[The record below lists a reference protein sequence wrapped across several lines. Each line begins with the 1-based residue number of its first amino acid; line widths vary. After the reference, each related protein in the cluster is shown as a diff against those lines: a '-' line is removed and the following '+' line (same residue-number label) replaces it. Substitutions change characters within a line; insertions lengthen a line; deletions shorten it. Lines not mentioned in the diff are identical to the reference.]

1 MRIRNL
7 GIILLLFGLVWCLL
21 SYFRLNGS
29 DMFSSNQV
37 DNMIAFKLGTVN
49 GIGIAMSILGLSLT
63 IFHKK
68 IS

>member
-7 GIILLLFGLVWCLL
+7 GIMLLLFGLVWCLL

-49 GIGIAMSILGLSLT
+49 GIGVAMSLLGLALT